1 MGPLAEMTHTLA
13 QRPSDVNG
21 PTTLD
26 SRYVTEDVP
35 FGLVPTIRLAALAGV
50 PVPLHE
56 SGVRLMSALYGR
68 DFAAENDIL
77 PQLGAL
83 SREMLTG
90 LG

>member
-1 MGPLAEMTHTLA
+1 
-13 QRPSDVNG
+13 
-21 PTTLD
+21 
-26 SRYVTEDVP
+26 
-35 FGLVPTIRLAALAGV
+35 V